1 MIRRAVLGF
10 LGLLWLIPVYL
21 LLVNAFRPSTEYDAS
36 RIWVPDADFGFIDN
50 VRLAWEAAGVGT
62 SLLSTLLY
70 SVVSPAAAIVL
81 GAMAGFSI
89 VVLRLRAGFWWFM
102 LLFGGTMFPTQMLLI
117 PLFLGYSSGDLYDRR
132 FGLLLLYTAI
142 CVPLSAMVMRS
153 FFTGVAYSI
162 YEAARVDG
170 ASVWR
175 IFWRVYL
182 PLAVPA
188 LGAVL
193 ILQFTFVW
201 NDLLFGLTLSQSDSV
216 RPVMTALSS
225 LSSAYS
231 GSTVPVVL
239 AAGVLMSLPTVVVFL
254 AAQRIFAR
262 GLTLGQY

>member
-1 MIRRAVLGF
+1 MIRRLVLGA
-10 LGLLWLIPVYL
+10 LGLLWLIPIYL
-21 LLVNAFRPSTEYDAS
+21 LLVNAFRPSTEYDTS
-36 RIWVPDADFGFIDN
+36 RIWIPDSDFGFIDN
-50 VRLAWEAAGVGT
+50 VRLAWDAAGLGP
-62 SLLSTLLY
+62 SLASTLLY
-70 SVVSPAAAIVL
+70 SVVSPAAAVVI
-81 GAMAGFSI
+81 GAMAGYAI

-117 PLFLGYSSGDLYDRR
+117 PLFLGYSSADLYDRR
-132 FGLLLLYTAI
+132 FGLVLLYTAI
-142 CVPLSAMVMRS
+142 CVPLAALVMRS

-188 LGAVL
+188 LSAVL
-193 ILQFTFVW
+193 ILEFAFVW
-201 NDLLFGLTLSQSDSV
+201 NDLLFGLTLSQTDTV

-239 AAGVLMSLPTVVVFL
+239 AAGLLMSLPTVVVFL